1 MGRVDL
7 DARHRHKR
15 RERCREV
22 LGHGL
27 CAFLEKLGDGE
38 GPRVRVGERVRAG
51 AVPLL
56 LLEGREALVEAL
68 VDVHGELLCERLAE
82 LLEEGG

>member
-1 MGRVDL
+1 MGRVDW
-7 DARHRHKR
+7 DARHRDKCPEGR
-15 RERCREV
+15 REV
-22 LGHGL
+22 PGHGL
-27 CAFLEKLGDGE
+27 GALLEELGDGE

-82 LLEEGG
+82 LLEDGG

>member
-15 RERCREV
+15 PEACREV
-22 LGHGL
+22 LGQGL

-56 LLEGREALVEAL
+56 LLEGREALVE
-68 VDVHGELLCERLAE
+68 VHGERFGERLAE
-82 LLEEGG
+82 LLEEEG